1 MSRLQSAAVAVRS
14 RNATEGAILAAAREV
29 LADTP
34 FQSLTM
40 DAIAKRAFVSRTAVY
55 FYFPNKQAVVD
66 RLIQDAFTDMF
77 GAAAPYLEGPPASP
91 DPPEPAD
98 PRADLRAALAQV
110 VKVVDRDS
118 HLLQLAATLSG
129 EEDRLPP
136 AWGAYVARFF
146 DATEA
151 RIRRDQARG
160 IAPTDIP
167 ARLAAQALLAMVER
181 HVTLELIVGKGNA
194 AKSVVVL
201 AELWYRAVYSGA
213 PAAD

>member
-1 MSRLQSAAVAVRS
+1 MNRLQSAAVAVRS
-14 RNATEGAILAAAREV
+14 RNATEDAILTAAREV

-34 FQSLTM
+34 FPSLTM

-66 RLIQDAFTDMF
+66 RLIQDAFSDML
-77 GAAAPYLEGPPASP
+77 GAAAPYLDGP
-91 DPPEPAD
+91 PPEPAAAD
-98 PRADLRAALAQV
+98 PRAELRAALANV
-110 VKVVDRDS
+110 VRVVDRDG
-118 HLLQLAATLSG
+118 HVLQLAATLSG

-151 RIRRDQARG
+151 RIKRDQVRG

-194 AKSVVVL
+194 HKSVLVL

-213 PAAD
+213 PD